1 MLASLHPSKAMR
13 VAIVVPTLNEESTI
27 ARTLPAAQAA
37 LAALVS
43 REPLAAGSELV
54 VADGGSRDHTVA
66 VARALGARVVA
77 CPAGRGGQLNRGAA
91 ATTAEI
97 LLFLHADTTLP
108 EGALAAI
115 RAVIGGNRDGNRGGY
130 RGGIRGGGRGGD
142 PRGGDAAQP
151 AIGGAFLVRFDQG
164 GPLLRLGAWLIN
176 QRTRATRLPLGDQ
189 AHFVTRTA
197 FEQLGGYRDWPILE
211 DLDFAWRLRRHGRT
225 VILRQRVTTGA
236 RRFVELGVARTV
248 ATNWLIWLLFV
259 AGVSPRRLARFYSQV
274 R

>member
-54 VADGGSRDHTVA
+54 VADGGSRDSTVA

-77 CPAGRGGQLNRGAA
+77 GPAGRGGQLNRGAA

-108 EGALAAI
+108 EGGLAAI
-115 RAVIGGNRDGNRGGY
+115 RAMIDVNRDGNRGGN
-130 RGGIRGGGRGGD
+130 RGDGGGTKAED
-142 PRGGDAAQP
+142 QP

-189 AHFVTRTA
+189 AHFVTRAA

-236 RRFVELGVARTV
+236 RRFVELGVTRTV